1 MYLHEHMES
10 HAVEEKPYVCLLC
23 DYRTARKANLG
34 IHMGSQKH
42 IASVMKAKVMGQ
54 NPQIDNKTS

>member
-42 IASVMKAKVMGQ
+42 IASVMKAKVVGQ
-54 NPQIDNKTS
+54 SVDKMT